1 MMSKKIAMLLAL
13 VGVAWSIPVAAVGD
27 GKTLFSYFRCDSC
40 HGENGR
46 GSASHPAAK
55 PIAGMESSVVVE
67 SINLAIASGKHEDYA
82 DPGCGETPSTSQIR
96 AIGDY
101 VARLPR

>member
-1 MMSKKIAMLLAL
+1 MNKTVAMILVL
-13 VGVAWSIPVAAVGD
+13 VGVAWSIPATAGGD
-27 GKTLFSYFRCDSC
+27 GKTLFSYYRCDSC

-46 GSASHPAAK
+46 GSANHPAAK
-55 PIAGMESSVVVE
+55 PIAGMDGSVLVE
-67 SINLAIASGKHEDYA
+67 SVNLAIAAGKHEDFA

>member
-1 MMSKKIAMLLAL
+1 MSKKIAMLLAL
-13 VGVAWSIPVAAVGD
+13 VGVAWSIPAVAEGD
-27 GKTLFSYFRCDSC
+27 GKTLYGYYRCDSC

-46 GSASHPAAK
+46 GTSSDPAAK
-55 PIAGMESSVVVE
+55 PIAGMDGRVVAESV
-67 SINLAIASGKHEDYA
+67 NLLIASGKHADFA

-101 VARLPR
+101 VARLPK